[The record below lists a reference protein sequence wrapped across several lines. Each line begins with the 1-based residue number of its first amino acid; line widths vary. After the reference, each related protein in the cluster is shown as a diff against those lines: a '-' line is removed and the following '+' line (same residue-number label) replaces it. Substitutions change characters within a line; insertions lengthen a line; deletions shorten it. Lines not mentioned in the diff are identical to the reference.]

1 MRVLI
6 LGATGYVGRRL
17 TDRLV
22 ADGYSVRALVR
33 NLDKG
38 RAILPTNTELSAGD
52 LLNSETLA
60 PAFDG
65 VDIVVYLVHS
75 MGTKDRSFEEVDR
88 QIATGVAEAA
98 KGQGIRQIVYLG
110 GLGASSDSASA
121 HLRSRAE
128 VGDILR
134 TSQVP
139 VTELRA
145 AVVVGAGSVSFQ
157 MIKHLVS
164 RLPFMICPRW
174 VLVNTQPIAIDDA
187 LEYLTR
193 SIGAQALAGKTIDIG
208 GPDVLSYRDM
218 MVTVAQVMNLRRLI
232 IQVPVLTPRLSS
244 YWVNLVT
251 PIRANLARE
260 LIESVRNETVC
271 SDNSRRELFD
281 FEPMTFRQAVVSA
294 LADEEG

>member
-22 ADGYSVRALVR
+22 AGGYSVRALVR

-38 RAILPTNTELSAGD
+38 RAILPTNTELSTGD

-60 PAFDG
+60 PVFDG

-75 MGTKDRSFEEVDR
+75 MGTKDKSFEEVDR
-88 QIATGVAEAA
+88 RIATGVAEAA
-98 KGQGIRQIVYLG
+98 RSHGIRQIVYLG

-157 MIKHLVS
+157 MIRHLVS

-193 SIGAQALAGKTIDIG
+193 SIGAQALAGETIDIG

-294 LADEEG
+294 LANEEG

>member
-17 TDRLV
+17 TYRLV
-22 ADGYSVRALVR
+22 ADGYNVRALVR
-33 NLDKG
+33 SLDKG
-38 RAILPTNTELSAGD
+38 RAILPSDAELSAGD
-52 LLNSETLA
+52 LLDSETLA

-75 MGTKDRSFEEVDR
+75 MGTRDKSFEEMDR

-98 KGQGIRQIVYLG
+98 KGQGTRQIVYLG

-193 SIGAQALAGKTIDIG
+193 SIGGQTVVGRTIDIG

-294 LADEEG
+294 LANEEG

>member
-33 NLDKG
+33 DLDKG

-134 TSQVP
+134 TSHVP

-294 LADEEG
+294 LANEEG